1 MSDDDY
7 SEDAYDE
14 IVQVIEGMDTA
25 YALTA
30 LIKALADIVAMGGPD
45 ADEMGRRMAIMI
57 ESLCIAVTLKTGVNI
72 TASSEIRKVH

>member
-30 LIKALADIVAMGGPD
+30 LIRALADIVAMGEPD